1 MDFVTL
7 SNFRTIKQKYGLSFL
22 SKFIFANSTKMFWLL
37 LKEAWC
43 FISCFCPWSLL
54 HIVSAFNAWPFS
66 SSFYILTLL
75 SHSKSLIDFLLIFKL
90 FSSIANV
97 FIRMKISFPKQNEYL
112 SLQYLR
118 FPTLKSFKISSFF
131 LKYFVFPLWD
141 LTISIPY
148 FF

>member
-1 MDFVTL
+1 MVWASYL
-7 SNFRTIKQKYGLSFL
+7 SSFL
-22 SKFIFANSTKMFWLL
+22 LIL
-37 LKEAWC
+37 LKCFGYFWKKHDASSHVFARDHC
-43 FISCFCPWSLL
+43 FILCQLL
-54 HIVSAFNAWPFS
+54 DAWPFS

-75 SHSKSLIDFLLIFKL
+75 SHINSLIDFLLIFKL
-90 FSSIANV
+90 SSSIANV

>member
-1 MDFVTL
+1 MVWASYL
-7 SNFRTIKQKYGLSFL
+7 
-22 SKFIFANSTKMFWLL
+22 KFFFANSTKMFWLL
-37 LKEAWC
+37 LKAWC
-43 FISCFCPWSLL
+43 FISWFCLWSLL
-54 HIVSAFNAWPFS
+54 HIVSALGLAWPFS

-90 FSSIANV
+90 FSSVANV
-97 FIRMKISFPKQNEYL
+97 FIRMKISFPKQNECL

-118 FPTLKSFKISSFF
+118 FPTLKSFKISSSV

-141 LTISIPY
+141 LIISIPY